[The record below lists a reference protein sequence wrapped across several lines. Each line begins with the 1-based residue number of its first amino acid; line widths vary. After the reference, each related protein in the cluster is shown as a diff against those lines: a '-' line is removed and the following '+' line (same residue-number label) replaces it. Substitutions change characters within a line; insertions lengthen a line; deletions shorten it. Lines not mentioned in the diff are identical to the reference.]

1 MRTLRANS
9 TLTLTATVLAAV
21 LVVANIS
28 SLNVALPELSR
39 ELGASQSD
47 VQWMVDIYA
56 FFLASLLLPA
66 GALGDK
72 FGRRPM
78 LLLGVTIL
86 CIANVATL
94 FAEHLDFIESN
105 EAKLVIAFRALSGI
119 GAAFIF
125 PATLSTITTTLPP
138 EKKELSLIHI

>member
-1 MRTLRANS
+1 MDGRYLR
-9 TLTLTATVLAAV
+9 
-21 LVVANIS
+21 I
-28 SLNVALPELSR
+28 
-39 ELGASQSD
+39 
-47 VQWMVDIYA
+47 
-56 FFLASLLLPA
+56 FLASLLLPA

-86 CIANVATL
+86 CIACCNSFT
-94 FAEHLDFIESN
+94 EHLDFIESN
-105 EAKLVIAFRALSGI
+105 EARLVIAFRALSGI

-138 EKKELSLIHI
+138 EKKERGVAI